1 MRTTMNRKDF
11 LMLSMAKVGFGVS
24 TFKGFAMAENQNELI
39 GLNLLPFPNK
49 LRIMKNKVIHKADT
63 RGKADHGWL
72 QSYHSFSFG
81 GYYNPERMGFGALRV
96 LNDDRVAPAMG
107 FSKHPHDN
115 MEIISIPLQGD
126 LEHRDS
132 MGNVSV
138 IKQYDVQIMS
148 AGTGVFHSE
157 MNRNHDQEV
166 AFLQI
171 WIYPK
176 IRNIHPRYDQRTF
189 HPDDRLNK
197 MQLVVSPNGES
208 GSLVINQDAW
218 LSLGKFSVDTIYQYS
233 LRRKQNGL
241 YVFVL
246 SGSVS
251 LDNQVLNTRDAMGI
265 WDIEHVSLQ
274 IESGSEL
281 LLLDVP
287 MQ

>member
-1 MRTTMNRKDF
+1 
-11 LMLSMAKVGFGVS
+11 
-24 TFKGFAMAENQNELI
+24 
-39 GLNLLPFPNK
+39 
-49 LRIMKNKVIHKADT
+49 MKNKVIHKANT
-63 RGKADHGWL
+63 RGKTDHGWL

-81 GYYNPERMGFGALRV
+81 GYYNPERMGFGTLRV

-107 FSKHPHDN
+107 FSKHPHEN
-115 MEIISIPLQGD
+115 MEIISIPLYGD

-148 AGTGVFHSE
+148 AGTGIFHSE

-176 IRNIHPRYDQRTF
+176 IRNIQPRYDQRTF
-189 HPDDRLNK
+189 HPDNRLNK

-218 LSLGKFSVDTIYQYS
+218 LSLGKFSANTTYLYS
-233 LRRKQNGL
+233 LRRKENGL
-241 YVFVL
+241 YVFIL
-246 SGSVS
+246 SGSITI
-251 LDNQVLNTRDAMGI
+251 DGQVLNTRDAIGI
-265 WDIEHVSLQ
+265 CDIEHVSLQ
-274 IESGSEL
+274 IQSGSEL

>member
-1 MRTTMNRKDF
+1 MRTTMNQKDF
-11 LMLSMAKVGFGVS
+11 LMLSLAKVGFAAS
-24 TFKGFAMAENQNELI
+24 TSKGFTMAENQKEI
-39 GLNLLPFPNK
+39 VGLNPLPFPNI
-49 LRIMKNKVIHKADT
+49 LRMKNKVIHKADT

-81 GYYNPERMGFGALRV
+81 GYYNPERMGFGTLRV

-176 IRNIHPRYDQRTF
+176 IRNIQPRYDQRTF
-189 HPDDRLNK
+189 HPNDRLNK

-218 LSLGKFSVDTIYQYS
+218 LFLGKFSVDTTYQYS

-241 YVFVL
+241 YVFIL

-251 LDNQVLNTRDAMGI
+251 IDDQVLNTRDAMGI